1 MAGLLT
7 TTSSMMC
14 PHGGTVQIVS
24 SNTKAKAA
32 GAYILRS
39 SDTFTIVGCPFNIG
53 VAPHPC
59 LQVQWVQ
66 TALKS
71 KAVGDFTLTS
81 QSLGLCVA
89 ADRAVQG
96 TALINATQ
104 PQVSGV

>member
-14 PHGGTVQIVS
+14 PHGGIVQAVS

-39 SDTFTIVGCPFNIG
+39 SDTFTIVGCTVNILG
-53 VAPHPC
+53 APHPC

-71 KAVGDFTLTS
+71 QAVGDFTLTA
-81 QSLGLCVA
+81 QSVGLCVA

-96 TALINATQ
+96 TVLINATQ
-104 PQVSGV
+104 PQVSGI

>member
-7 TTSSMMC
+7 TSSSMMC
-14 PHGGTVQIVS
+14 PHGGMVQAVS

-39 SDTFTIVGCPFNIG
+39 SDTFTIVGCTVNILG
-53 VAPHPC
+53 APHPC
-59 LQVQWVQ
+59 IQVQWVQ

-71 KAVGDFTLTS
+71 KATGDFTLTS

-96 TALINATQ
+96 TVLINATQ
-104 PQVSGV
+104 SLVSGI